1 VSVPLLLSERGLLVR
16 IGLPRVALVGSVD
29 AGPGVERRRRR
40 QKQVVLDERQR
51 AAALADEPLPPLV
64 GPIARRAHRDQVVGG
79 VGLEVAVEGVAERLG
94 PEVGDVVAAVAEVV
108 PEVPH
113 RAEHQRELLRV
124 VAASVRELVG
134 FHEQH
139 VVRRLERRHGRVQLI
154 AEKPDRH
161 RLGSRA
167 GRTKSHRPTGTTALI
182 DASGTVA
189 AAGGAIRRPLFGGK
203 NLDGGRSGGR
213 WTAMDGATSRV
224 LVVEDEPDLAEL
236 YAIYLSDL
244 YDVQTATNGET
255 ALEIVD
261 EETDVVLLDR
271 RMPDLTGDEVLE
283 EIRARGL
290 ETQVAMITAVEPDVD
305 IVEMQFDDYLVK
317 PVTKEDLHGLVEI
330 LLRRANYDERSQEF
344 FRLASKKAALESS
357 PDVSVENEGEYRELA
372 QRMEDIRAELDD
384 TLAELSDDD
393 FREAFASFPDIEVD
407 ESGPDGDDGPASQS

>member
-1 VSVPLLLSERGLLVR
+1 
-16 IGLPRVALVGSVD
+16 
-29 AGPGVERRRRR
+29 
-40 QKQVVLDERQR
+40 
-51 AAALADEPLPPLV
+51 
-64 GPIARRAHRDQVVGG
+64 
-79 VGLEVAVEGVAERLG
+79 
-94 PEVGDVVAAVAEVV
+94 
-108 PEVPH
+108 
-113 RAEHQRELLRV
+113 
-124 VAASVRELVG
+124 
-134 FHEQH
+134 
-139 VVRRLERRHGRVQLI
+139 
-154 AEKPDRH
+154 
-161 RLGSRA
+161 
-167 GRTKSHRPTGTTALI
+167 
-182 DASGTVA
+182 
-189 AAGGAIRRPLFGGK
+189 
-203 NLDGGRSGGR
+203 
-213 WTAMDGATSRV
+213 MDGATSRV

-261 EETDVVLLDR
+261 AETDVVLLDR

-357 PDVSVENEGEYRELA
+357 PDVSVENEAEYRELA
-372 QRMEDIRAELDD
+372 QRMEDIRTELDD

-407 ESGPDGDDGPASQS
+407 ESGPDGGDGPASQS

>member
-1 VSVPLLLSERGLLVR
+1 
-16 IGLPRVALVGSVD
+16 
-29 AGPGVERRRRR
+29 
-40 QKQVVLDERQR
+40 
-51 AAALADEPLPPLV
+51 
-64 GPIARRAHRDQVVGG
+64 
-79 VGLEVAVEGVAERLG
+79 
-94 PEVGDVVAAVAEVV
+94 
-108 PEVPH
+108 
-113 RAEHQRELLRV
+113 
-124 VAASVRELVG
+124 
-134 FHEQH
+134 
-139 VVRRLERRHGRVQLI
+139 
-154 AEKPDRH
+154 
-161 RLGSRA
+161 
-167 GRTKSHRPTGTTALI
+167 
-182 DASGTVA
+182 
-189 AAGGAIRRPLFGGK
+189 
-203 NLDGGRSGGR
+203 
-213 WTAMDGATSRV
+213 MDGATSRV

-261 EETDVVLLDR
+261 AETDVVLLDR

-357 PDVSVENEGEYRELA
+357 PDVSVENEAEYRELA
-372 QRMEDIRAELDD
+372 QRMEDIRTELDD

-407 ESGPDGDDGPASQS
+407 ESGHDGGDGPASQS